1 MSDENRGQARLFD
14 ALTTKGTAFTAE
26 ERHSLGLLGLLPTV
40 VKTLAEQVDHCW
52 HEFSTRR
59 DDLDKHIYLRALQ
72 DRNETLFYR
81 VLREHIPETL
91 PIVYTPTVGEACQRF
106 SEIYRR
112 PRGLFVSYADRDC
125 LDEVIRNR
133 PHRDVD
139 VIVVTD
145 GQRILGL
152 GDQGIGGMGIPIGK
166 LSLYTL
172 IGGIDP
178 ARTLPIVLDVGTDN
192 VELLDDPQYLGWRH
206 RRIDDDD
213 YYAFIDKFVAA
224 VHEQL
229 PDVLLQWEDFATV
242 HAQPILTS
250 YRDKLLTFN
259 DDIQGTAAV
268 ALGALHG
275 AAKVA
280 GRPLSQQQV
289 VMLGAGSAGIGVLEM
304 VRQEMVTEGLTE
316 QAALERIWVV
326 DVMGLLT
333 DDRTDLTVA
342 QRKFAQPAGR
352 VADWGLPGAAQLAD
366 VVHHVDVGVL
376 LGLSTAAGA
385 FTEDIVREMAGKTD
399 RPIIFPLSNPTSRSE
414 AHPAELDHWTDGRA
428 LIATGSPFAPR
439 ASQRRRTTDRPMQ
452 QRLHLPRDGAGRDRR
467 ASDPGDRRDD
477 AGRGGDA
484 GRRVARPLR
493 PGPTAASR
501 LARRARR
508 GDAHR
513 PRRRRPSRR
522 GRRRPQTQ
530 RRRTHPTDYA
540 GALGPG
546 IPGALNLPST
556 RDRLV
561 HLPVRAQRDHLA
573 VVVGLV
579 GEHTLGGG
587 LVVARRDQDVPD
599 VGFLVAALVGVAEDE
614 LDFGRGRD
622 GLVPEGR
629 DRVAAP
635 VALALGVQRRRPD
648 GVFDDGVVGEHRKPR
663 FFVPGDDRLAR
674 APAGLVGWV
683 LSHRRHS
690 PASGRCLLI
699 ATLCIV
705 VGAVTRFPSRACRS

>member
-1 MSDENRGQARLFD
+1 MSDESRGQARLFD
-14 ALTTKGTAFTAE
+14 ALTTKGTAFTAD
-26 ERHSLGLLGLLPTV
+26 ERRKLGLLGLLPTV
-40 VKTLAEQVDHCW
+40 VKTLAEQVEHCW

-81 VLREHIPETL
+81 LLSEHIAEAL

-125 LDEVIRNR
+125 LDEVISNR
-133 PHRDVD
+133 PYRDVD

-178 ARTLPIVLDVGTDN
+178 ARTLPIVLDVGSDN
-192 VELLDDPQYLGWRH
+192 VELLNDPQYLGWRH
-206 RRIDDDD
+206 RRIDDSD
-213 YYAFIDKFVAA
+213 YYAFIDKFVDA
-224 VHEQL
+224 VHKQL

-268 ALGALHG
+268 TLGALHG

-289 VMLGAGSAGIGVLEM
+289 LMLGAGSAGIGVLDM
-304 VRQEMVTEGLTE
+304 IRQQMVTEGLSE

-326 DVMGLLT
+326 DVVGLLT
-333 DDRTDLTVA
+333 DDRADLTAA

-352 VADWGLPGAAQLAD
+352 VADWGLSGAAQLAD

-385 FTEDIVREMAGKTD
+385 FTEDIVREMAGKTE

-414 AHPAELDHWTDGRA
+414 AHPAELDQWTDGRA
-428 LIATGSPFAPR
+428 LIATGSPFAPVLR
-439 ASQRRRTTDRPMQ
+439 NGVERPIAQCNNVYIFPAMG
-452 QRLHLPRDGAGRDRR
+452 LA
-467 ASDPGDRRDD
+467 
-477 AGRGGDA
+477 
-484 GRRVARPLR
+484 V
-493 PGPTAASR
+493 TAAQATR
-501 LARRARR
+501 V
-508 GDAHR
+508 
-513 PRRRRPSRR
+513 
-522 GRRRPQTQ
+522 
-530 RRRTHPTDYA
+530 TD
-540 GALGPG
+540 
-546 IPGALNLPST
+546 
-556 RDRLV
+556 
-561 HLPVRAQRDHLA
+561 
-573 VVVGLV
+573 
-579 GEHTLGGG
+579 EMM
-587 LVVARRDQDVPD
+587 
-599 VGFLVAALVGVAEDE
+599 
-614 LDFGRGRD
+614 
-622 GLVPEGR
+622 
-629 DRVAAP
+629 RVAAATLGDASP
-635 VALALGVQRRRPD
+635 ALSDPDQPLLPALPDVPAVAMRIAQAVAAQAVAD
-648 GVFDDGVVGEHRKPR
+648 GVAPKRSDDE
-663 FFVPGDDRLAR
+663 LAQR
-674 APAGLVGWV
+674 IMQVHWTPEYPAT
-683 LSHRRHS
+683 
-690 PASGRCLLI
+690 PA
-699 ATLCIV
+699 
-705 VGAVTRFPSRACRS
+705 